1 MNSWVLISLIL
12 RHYPESRAFTPSMI
26 YGMRRLS
33 QNGQA
38 TIQKKDA
45 RKTSNILITNGT
57 IDTDALEMMEKDEG
71 WLKNELHKR
80 GTNRIKISFLPNG
93 TNLLMMKGE
102 KPGNCISLSAR
113 KKEIEKDT
121 AGDECPSRWRHARHP
136 GEFFLSGREITPCPC
151 LVRMKPP
158 RATGGMV
165 QGNA

>member
-1 MNSWVLISLIL
+1 M
-12 RHYPESRAFTPSMI
+12 
-26 YGMRRLS
+26 
-33 QNGQA
+33 
-38 TIQKKDA
+38 
-45 RKTSNILITNGT
+45 SNIKG
-57 IDTDALEMMEKDEG
+57 D
-71 WLKNELHKR
+71 
-80 GTNRIKISFLPNG
+80 TNRIKISFLPNG

-121 AGDECPSRWRHARHP
+121 PEMNALQGGAMRDIPRSFSYPE
-136 GEFFLSGREITPCPC
+136 EENTPCPC